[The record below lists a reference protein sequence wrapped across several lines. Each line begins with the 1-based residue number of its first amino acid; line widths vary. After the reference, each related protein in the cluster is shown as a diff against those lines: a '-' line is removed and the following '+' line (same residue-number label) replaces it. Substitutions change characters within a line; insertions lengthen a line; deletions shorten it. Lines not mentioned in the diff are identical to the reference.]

1 MEIHWN
7 CRQQIRLYSILYYTK
22 YLLKKKK
29 KKSHDSLFC
38 FQHEYTLMYISL
50 TRGFP
55 VRPSKRSKSF
65 LPSFR
70 SVNMSLTGGVP
81 LCGTNKQT
89 NMAIKIAFKQY
100 TPEKDTF
107 SFLCTSS
114 LLNVVDKNQGI
125 MTVIR
130 KISFFS
136 ALYFSISSLILRMSM
151 SWPTLGRCKNG
162 KRQNLAHLR
171 NYL

>member
-1 MEIHWN
+1 MTACLFSTRIHTHVHFSYQRFP
-7 CRQQIRLYSILYYTK
+7 CQT
-22 YLLKKKK
+22 
-29 KKSHDSLFC
+29 
-38 FQHEYTLMYISL
+38 FQK
-50 TRGFP
+50 
-55 VRPSKRSKSF
+55 VQK
-65 LPSFR
+65 LPSIFQICEH
-70 SVNMSLTGGVP
+70 VLDWGCPT
-81 LCGTNKQT
+81 LWNKQT

-130 KISFFS
+130 KISFLS